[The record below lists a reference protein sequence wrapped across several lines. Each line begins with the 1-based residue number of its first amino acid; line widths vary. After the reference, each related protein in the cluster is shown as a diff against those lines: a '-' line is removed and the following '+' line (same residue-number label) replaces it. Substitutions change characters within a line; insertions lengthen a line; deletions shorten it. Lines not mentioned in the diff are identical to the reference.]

1 MKASN
6 STLIPNGQRHP
17 GQLPSNSQNQ
27 IERQQQHIPLG
38 TKKNKRR
45 KKCHGNRKLQRFKK
59 KWRKRGL
66 TEEEIQK
73 LINEYNHSNQDRN
86 QTNNRK
92 TNLQQDTTVE
102 KMEVSNG
109 LNDNI
114 NENNTT
120 TSKSNKRKQ
129 QMTPSSSQ
137 RSTSRPS
144 VKRMK
149 RSKSSQITMTPL
161 KTNFKLP
168 IYLKAHPNLL

>member
-1 MKASN
+1 MEASN
-6 STLIPNGQRHP
+6 SNLILNAQRHSD
-17 GQLPSNSQNQ
+17 QLPTSSRNQ
-27 IERQQQHIPLG
+27 IGRQQQHVPLA

-59 KWRKRGL
+59 KCRKRGL

-92 TNLQQDTTVE
+92 TNLQQNTTIE

-137 RSTSRPS
+137 RST
-144 VKRMK
+144 
-149 RSKSSQITMTPL
+149 
-161 KTNFKLP
+161 
-168 IYLKAHPNLL
+168 